1 MELKGN
7 LVNKMENFDFEI
19 IPSSRDGHMPSPA
32 NGQGMDRLA
41 GSVADNLPRIINL
54 AEEVVEIKRMYANS
68 DIYCQE
74 LREKRAL
81 LRAQTE
87 AYVKIV
93 EARNKV
99 KINIVEVIRGMLND
113 YYRSGGTNLS
123 EETFSKIVIEIL
135 HSIDVEVK

>member
-1 MELKGN
+1 
-7 LVNKMENFDFEI
+7 
-19 IPSSRDGHMPSPA
+19 
-32 NGQGMDRLA
+32 
-41 GSVADNLPRIINL
+41 
-54 AEEVVEIKRMYANS
+54 MYANS

-93 EARNKV
+93 EARNKA
-99 KINIVEVIRGMLND
+99 KINTVEVIRGMLND
-113 YYRSGGTNLS
+113 YYRSGGTSLS

-135 HSIDVEVK
+135 NSIDVEVK